1 MYELTD
7 NGDLAWVLGEEV
19 ADAIRSLPPAGPDQP
34 ETMAVNT
41 HAQQLGPIRLTLARH
56 RYKRGKNVIWIWV
69 ACRADR
75 LSLGTPF
82 KPPL

>member
-19 ADAIRSLPPAGPDQP
+19 ADAILSLPPAEPDQP
-34 ETMAVNT
+34 ETVTVDT

-56 RYKRGKNVIWIWV
+56 RYKRGKRVFWIWV
-69 ACRADR
+69 ASRADR
-75 LSLGTPF
+75 LPLGTPP
-82 KPPL
+82 KTQR